1 MSKELASYTRV
12 GTVFS
17 KQRRSNPERRA
28 SSVVTRRSSASMG
41 AFALVLSIRPES
53 LSNCPTFKCVE
64 ASSCILLFLPHLKPG
79 LHSFPAGR
87 QSLHQVGT
95 AVSSY

>member
-12 GTVFS
+12 GTVCS

-41 AFALVLSIRPES
+41 VFAFVFSTRPKSLSISPP
-53 LSNCPTFKCVE
+53 LKCVE
-64 ASSCILLFLPHLKPG
+64 ASSCFLLFFPHQKRG
-79 LHSFPAGR
+79 LLFFPAGR